1 MRRREFILALGGAAA
16 AWPFGAW
23 AQQSAMPVVGV
34 LEAVPTFNAYVA
46 AFQRGLAEAGF
57 VEGRNVTIDR
67 RSANGQYERLP
78 ALATDFVRRRVAVI
92 AALAPV
98 SALAAKAATTTI
110 PIVFELG
117 SDPVRDG
124 LVTSLARPGGNI
136 TGVTFFNNLLA
147 SKRIEM
153 LHDIVPSTT
162 VVGLLLNPKNANAEL
177 ELSDAQAAAR
187 ALDLRFV
194 VVRAATEPEVDAA
207 FAELARQRVTT
218 LLVAGDAY
226 LSMRRGQITALALR
240 HGIATGHGNRE
251 SVEADGLMSY
261 AANRPEASRQGGLYV
276 GRVLKGEKP
285 ADLPV
290 VQPTKFELV
299 INLTTAKVL
308 GLTISR
314 ELLFRADEVIE

>member
-1 MRRREFILALGGAAA
+1 MAARGARAANDAGGGRSPGCSAYQSLPCGVPSGPRRSRLCRGAQRDDRPAFGGRTIRATPCLGG
-16 AWPFGAW
+16 
-23 AQQSAMPVVGV
+23 GV
-34 LEAVPTFNAYVA
+34 RPS
-46 AFQRGLAEAGF
+46 QGRGI
-57 VEGRNVTIDR
+57 V
-67 RSANGQYERLP
+67 
-78 ALATDFVRRRVAVI
+78 
-92 AALAPV
+92 ALAPV

-124 LVTSLARPGGNI
+124 LVASLARPGGNI
-136 TGVTFFNNLLA
+136 TGVTFFANLLA
-147 SKRIEM
+147 SKRI
-153 LHDIVPSTT
+153 LHDIVPSAS

-187 ALDLRFV
+187 ALDVRFV
-194 VVRAATEPEVDAA
+194 VVRAAEDAEIDTA
-207 FAELARQRVTT
+207 FAELARQGVAA

-226 LSMRRGQITALALR
+226 LSSRRGQIAALALR
-240 HGIATGHGNRE
+240 HGIATGSGTRE
-251 SVEADGLMSY
+251 LADAGALVSY
-261 AANRPEASRQGGLYV
+261 GADRREASRQCGLYV

-285 ADLPV
+285 GDLPV

-299 INLTTAKVL
+299 INLTTAKAL

>member
-1 MRRREFILALGGAAA
+1 VKRRTFITLLGGATIWPLAA
-16 AWPFGAW
+16 R
-23 AQQSAMPVVGV
+23 AQQTMPVVGV
-34 LEAVPTFNAYVA
+34 LQAAPLINPYLA
-46 AFQRGLAEAGF
+46 AFHQGLAEAGF

-67 RSANGQYERLP
+67 RSVDGQYERLP
-78 ALATDFVRRRVAVI
+78 ALAAEFVRRKVAVI
-92 AALAPV
+92 VALAPV

-124 LVTSLARPGGNI
+124 LVASLARPGGNI
-136 TGVTFFNNLLA
+136 TGVTFFANLLA
-147 SKRIEM
+147 SKRIEV
-153 LHDIVPSTT
+153 LHDIVPSAS

-187 ALDLRFV
+187 ALDVRFV
-194 VVRAATEPEVDAA
+194 VVRAAEDAEIDTA
-207 FAELARQRVTT
+207 FAELARQGVAA

-226 LSMRRGQITALALR
+226 LSSRRGQIAALALR
-240 HGIATGHGNRE
+240 HGIATGSGTRE
-251 SVEADGLMSY
+251 LADAGALVSY
-261 AANRPEASRQGGLYV
+261 GADRREASRQCGLYV

-285 ADLPV
+285 GDLPV
-290 VQPTKFELV
+290 IQPTKFELV
-299 INLTTAKVL
+299 INLTTAKAL